1 LIEALDLRR
10 LDLDALGSDELW
22 QKAEASVRQI
32 VSRMDQTGELGPHLD
47 RDELIE
53 DVLNEALGLGPL
65 ETWLA
70 DDSVSEI
77 MVNSPTQVYV
87 EREGRLERVEKA
99 FSSAQAV
106 ME

>member
-1 LIEALDLRR
+1 
-10 LDLDALGSDELW
+10 
-22 QKAEASVRQI
+22 
-32 VSRMDQTGELGPHLD
+32 
-47 RDELIE
+47 
-53 DVLNEALGLGPL
+53 VLNEALGLGPL

-70 DDSVSEI
+70 DDSVCEI
-77 MVNSPTQVYV
+77 MVNSPTHVYV